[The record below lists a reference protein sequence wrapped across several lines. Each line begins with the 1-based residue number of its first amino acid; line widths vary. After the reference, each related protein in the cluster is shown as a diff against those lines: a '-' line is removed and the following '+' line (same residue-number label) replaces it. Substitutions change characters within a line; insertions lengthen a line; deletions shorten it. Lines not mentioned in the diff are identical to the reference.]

1 MNQGIIV
8 KRDLGGTRIE
18 VRCLHQSGL
27 IYAVPADA
35 SWVCS
40 EDLMHAHALAGFL
53 KDLQDQRLPIVN
65 DLMQRWGLYYR
76 ERPLD
81 KEVEK

>member
-1 MNQGIIV
+1 MNQGITV
-8 KRDLGGTRIE
+8 KRDSGGTRIE
-18 VRCLHQSGL
+18 VQCIHQSGL
-27 IYAVPADA
+27 LYAVPADA

-40 EDLMHAHALAGFL
+40 EDLMHAHALAGFF
-53 KDLQDQRLPIVN
+53 KDLQAQRLPIVD

-81 KEVEK
+81 KEVEN

>member
-18 VRCLHQSGL
+18 VQCLHQSGL

-40 EDLMHAHALAGFL
+40 EDLMHAHALAGFF
-53 KDLQDQRLPIVN
+53 KDLQEQRLPIVN